1 MTFSA
6 RQAQS
11 VTLIRKSTR
20 GFTLLEVTIALA
32 ILVLS
37 LTILVENQG
46 LAALMSREADRIRTA
61 TMLAEEKMIEAQLQ
75 LEVEGWTSSD
85 IEEDGDFEDLGS
97 EEFRGDGLRLELDD
111 RLEDFK
117 WAYTVRKIELNFP
130 TDLGGLT
137 EDLSGSGYFGD
148 QNSEAV
154 QDNTMDLGDI
164 GVSPDMI
171 SDYLS
176 DYIREVR
183 VRVWWGENEDEDDQV
198 ELLTH
203 IVNPTGVV
211 SNPED
216 EQADE

>member
-1 MTFSA
+1 
-6 RQAQS
+6 
-11 VTLIRKSTR
+11 
-20 GFTLLEVTIALA
+20 
-32 ILVLS
+32 
-37 LTILVENQG
+37 
-46 LAALMSREADRIRTA
+46 
-61 TMLAEEKMIEAQLQ
+61 MLAEEKMIEAQLQ

-130 TDLGGLT
+130 ADLGSLT
-137 EDLSGSGYFGD
+137 EDLSGSGYLGD

-164 GVSPDMI
+164 GISPDMI

-216 EQADE
+216 EQADD